1 MHGFAE
7 ITTGIFKMPATML
20 QLAIVQ
26 FFTWLAFFAM
36 WIYTTSGI
44 AQNAFGTTDTTSKT
58 FQDAGD
64 WVGVMFMVYN
74 GVSAIT
80 AFLLPMLAKRIGRKY
95 THMICLIIGGLG
107 LLSIYFITN
116 PTMIVVS
123 MGMVG
128 IAWASILS
136 MPYAML
142 SNALPAHKMGYY
154 MGVFNF
160 FIVIPQIVAASI
172 LGFFTMKVFQANTLN
187 TVALGGVAMIIAGL
201 LTLLVKDE
209 DK

>member
-1 MHGFAE
+1 
-7 ITTGIFKMPATML
+7 
-20 QLAIVQ
+20 
-26 FFTWLAFFAM
+26 
-36 WIYTTSGI
+36 
-44 AQNAFGTTDTTSKT
+44 
-58 FQDAGD
+58 
-64 WVGVMFMVYN
+64 
-74 GVSAIT
+74 
-80 AFLLPMLAKRIGRKY
+80 
-95 THMICLIIGGLG
+95 
-107 LLSIYFITN
+107 
-116 PTMIVVS
+116 
-123 MGMVG
+123 
-128 IAWASILS
+128 
-136 MPYAML
+136 MPYAIL